1 MHNYNNLQIW
11 QSGMDLAQ
19 AIYQTCDNLPNHEK
33 YGLISQMQRAAVSI
47 PSNIAEGA
55 GRPTNKD
62 FSHFIGIAIGS
73 AFELYTQVLLA
84 ERIGYI
90 DIVTKDRLISM
101 IDKMQKMLIGYK
113 KKLDSTPSHNE
124 VVPQRSGLTSHN
136 EVI

>member
-1 MHNYNNLQIW
+1 MHNFNNLQIW

-19 AIYQTCDNLPNHEK
+19 AIYQVCENLPRQET

-55 GRPTNKD
+55 GRPTDKD

-73 AFELYTQVLLA
+73 SFELQTQVLLA

-90 DIVTKDRLISM
+90 NMVTRNNLLSA
-101 IDKMQKMLIGYK
+101 IDKLQKMLIGYK
-113 KKLDSTPSHNE
+113 KKLDSHNEVVTQRSGFTSHNE
-124 VVPQRSGLTSHN
+124 VV
-136 EVI
+136 

>member
-73 AFELYTQVLLA
+73 AFEVETQLQIAKKRKYLL
-84 ERIGYI
+84 
-90 DIVTKDRLISM
+90 DDVF
-101 IDKMQKMLIGYK
+101 
-113 KKLDSTPSHNE
+113 NE
-124 VVPQRSGLTSHN
+124 VVSELQSEEKQINTFISKLK
-136 EVI
+136 